1 MSFDVKRM
9 IKFEHNIGS
18 KEKQYRLYAGVAAL
32 AVAIFSGSI
41 PLLLIGLLLAGTG
54 FSGWCPAYS
63 GLGKNTCEAGAASD
77 ASATN
82 TDENAH

>member
-9 IKFEHNIGS
+9 IKFEHNIGG

-32 AVAIFSGSI
+32 VVAIFSGSI

-63 GLGKNTCEAGAASD
+63 GLGKSTCEASAATEAN
-77 ASATN
+77 ASN